1 MRRAKP
7 VEAKH
12 FIASFRQLIN
22 RGASHRAETDYDRVE
37 VIDHELQWDQL
48 WESHHR
54 LPSIRLI
61 YSKYESFKI
70 AIASREERLRKPI
83 CGQFAAQ
90 AFFACPIHHETRH
103 CSELTA

>member
-37 VIDHELQWDQL
+37 VIDHESQWGQKKAQ
-48 WESHHR
+48 
-54 LPSIRLI
+54 LI
-61 YSKYESFKI
+61 YSTHESSQI

-83 CGQFAAQ
+83 CGQFTAE
-90 AFFACPIHHETRH
+90 AFFARPIQHETRH